1 MTESQSAARVEPG
14 SFRDPDSRV
23 LIGPDAVYRVL
34 SERGLADWEA
44 LASSTLFESQTAAGA
59 LVGTE
64 KLPPGEGPE
73 GDGASALV
81 TGAAAILRHDR
92 IPFVSYPYEWTFGML
107 KDAAALELD
116 LLLASL
122 DEGLILKDASP
133 YNVQFRGS
141 RPVFVDVGSFER
153 LREGEPWAGYRQFC
167 MMFLFPLLLQA
178 HKDIPFQPW
187 MRGSIDGITPTEAAA
202 VLSSQRDRFRK
213 GVFAHVRLHARL
225 ERRYEARKGGE
236 VKQELKKA
244 RFSTNL
250 IKGNALRLRKLID
263 KLHWKAGETAWTD
276 YRGTCTYTDADA
288 EAKQAF
294 VRQAVEA
301 TGPGLVWD
309 MGANDGA
316 YSRIAAER
324 ADYVLAFDLDHA
336 TVDALYRSLKEEGNE
351 KILPLVSNLADPSPG
366 LGWRGRERRPL
377 EERGTPDLVL
387 GLALI
392 HHVCITANVPVS
404 EFVDYLR
411 SLDSNLVIEFV
422 KREDPM
428 AERLMSGK
436 AEGTHPDY
444 ELSNFERLLE
454 GRFSVERREELP
466 SGTRVL
472 YQARP
477 AA

>member
-1 MTESQSAARVEPG
+1 MSDSKTASVEPG

-23 LIGPDAVYRVL
+23 LVGPDAVYRVL

-44 LASSTLFESQTAAGA
+44 LAGSQVFSAATAEGT

-64 KLPPGEGPE
+64 QLPDGEGL
-73 GDGASALV
+73 DGAASEVLA
-81 TGAAAILRHDR
+81 TEPAAVLRHER

-107 KDAAALELD
+107 KDAALLELD
-116 LLLASL
+116 LLLAAL
-122 DEGLILKDASP
+122 DEELILKDATP
-133 YNVQFRGS
+133 YNVQFRGAK
-141 RPVFVDVGSFER
+141 PVFVDVGSFER

-167 MMFLFPLLLQA
+167 MLFLFPLLLQA

-187 MRGSIDGITPTEAAA
+187 LRGSIDGITPTEAAA
-202 VLSSQRDRFRK
+202 VFSSFRDRFRK

-225 ERRYEARKGGE
+225 ERRYEARKGDE

-244 RFSTNL
+244 RFSTKL
-250 IKGNALRLRKLID
+250 IKGNALRLRNLVD
-263 KLHWKAGETAWTD
+263 KLHWKAGDTAWTD
-276 YRGTCTYTDADA
+276 YRGTCTYTDDDA
-288 EAKQAF
+288 AAKQAF
-294 VRQAVEA
+294 VRGTLDAVSPR
-301 TGPGLVWD
+301 TVWD

-324 ADYVLAFDLDHA
+324 ADSVLAFDLDHA

-351 KILPLVSNLADPSPG
+351 KILPLVANLADPSPG

-377 EERGTPDLVL
+377 EARGTPDLTL

-392 HHVCITANVPVS
+392 HHICITANVPVA
-404 EFVDYLR
+404 EFIDYLR
-411 SLDSNLVIEFV
+411 SLDAALVIEFV

-428 AERLMSGK
+428 VELLMSGK

-444 ELSNFERLLE
+444 DISNFERLLE
-454 GRFSVERREELP
+454 ERFSVERREELP
-466 SGTRVL
+466 SGTRTL
-472 YQARP
+472 YEARP
-477 AA
+477 R